1 MYYNKLTGRQ
11 IDDESIVNI
20 TSTGIVVFNG
30 TTWEFIP
37 SEYLADT
44 VPETVVSNLSYEKY
58 IRPINE
64 LSTKENISAEKI
76 MTRYE
81 YSIGLDYS
89 FKKAQTAEAAIV
101 LSDEIEVEINK
112 QTIFKIADKTS
123 DYSSIEYYLID
134 GVSTYSILPYGI
146 KRIENE
152 KLFQLLPTRFEIN
165 ASEEQVIKTNGEVTT
180 VDITELDY
188 TNINTIS
195 YYPKETGIYYP
206 QNNKIQVKAILRSY
220 DISKAPPE
228 ILNITIEQY
237 DKIQEAI

>member
-1 MYYNKLTGRQ
+1 
-11 IDDESIVNI
+11 
-20 TSTGIVVFNG
+20 
-30 TTWEFIP
+30 
-37 SEYLADT
+37 
-44 VPETVVSNLSYEKY
+44 
-58 IRPINE
+58 
-64 LSTKENISAEKI
+64 

-101 LSDEIEVEINK
+101 LSDEIEVGINK

-134 GVSTYSILPYGI
+134 GVNTYSILPYGI

-165 ASEEQVIKTNGEVTT
+165 ANEEQIIKINGEATT
-180 VDITELDY
+180 IDITELDY

-195 YYPKETGIYYP
+195 YSPKETGIYYP
-206 QNNKIQVKAILRSY
+206 QNNKIQIKAILRSY